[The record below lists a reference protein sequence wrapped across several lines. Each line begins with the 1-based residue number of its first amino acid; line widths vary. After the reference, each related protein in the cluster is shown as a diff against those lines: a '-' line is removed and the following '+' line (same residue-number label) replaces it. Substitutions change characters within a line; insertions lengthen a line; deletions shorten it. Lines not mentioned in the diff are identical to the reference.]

1 MLLKLSPYVKRQARR
16 LCRATPALVDDAYA
30 EGRLRIW
37 ELLQQGIRD
46 EAYLLRSS
54 ANRIRNFLAHER
66 YEPQTWSG
74 TVPAANGGDDA
85 LERVPD
91 QVTPYEEALCRVWLS
106 TLHGSLRTAL
116 EKELFTQEAKTQAER
131 VALHRFRRSALAR
144 TLAAELALAA

>member
-1 MLLKLSPYVKRQARR
+1 MLLKLSPYVRRQARR
-16 LCRATPALVDDAYA
+16 LCRTTPALIDDAYA

-66 YEPQTWSG
+66 YEPQTW
-74 TVPAANGGDDA
+74 PAMPGEREREGDP

-91 QVTPYEEALCRVWLS
+91 TVTPYEEALCRVWLS

-116 EKELFTQEAKTQAER
+116 EKELFTHDAKTQAER
-131 VALHRFRRSALAR
+131 VALHRFRRSSVAR
-144 TLAAELALAA
+144 ALAAELALSA